1 MFSNHSV
8 HTDLALE
15 DKERFEADNV
25 EISGVSVEEFFDKE
39 KDIRVTEVK
48 ILTENG
54 AQSMRKPI
62 GTYITMEMANL
73 AIADEAYHHEM
84 AKEMAKYIRKIF
96 PLKKEEYTALVV
108 GLGNRDVT
116 PDALGPHTIECMN
129 VTRHIVKEYGKYA
142 MGDGKLQMISAIAP
156 GVMAQTGM
164 ESFEIIKGIVDTIRA
179 DVVFVI
185 DALAARN
192 TKRLNKTIQIADTGI
207 HPGSGVGNHRNEIS
221 KDTLGVP
228 VIAIGVPTVVD
239 AATIVRDTMENLVAS
254 LDDDNK
260 YEIIQDLIAPHLYG
274 MFVTPK
280 DIDES
285 IDRIGATIAEG
296 LNLLFLDETL
306 V

>member
-1 MFSNHSV
+1 MFRDYDI

-15 DKERFEADNV
+15 DKERFESDNV
-25 EISGVSVEEFFDKE
+25 EISGVSVEEFVDE
-39 KDIRVTEVK
+39 EREIRVTEVK

-54 AQSMRKPI
+54 AKSMKKPI

-73 AIADEAYHHEM
+73 VLPDEEYHHEV
-84 AKEMAKYIRKIF
+84 AKELAKHIGGV
-96 PLKKEEYTALVV
+96 LKLDKTDYTALVV

-116 PDALGPHTIECMN
+116 PDALGPHTIECLN
-129 VTRHIVKEYGKYA
+129 VTRHIVREYGKYA
-142 MGDGKLQMISAIAP
+142 VEEKTQMVSAIAP

-164 ESFEIIKGIVDTIRA
+164 ESYEIIKGIVDTIEA
-179 DVVFVI
+179 DVVFVV

-192 TKRLNKTIQIADTGI
+192 TKRLNRTIQIADTGI

-221 KDTLGVP
+221 KETLGVP

-239 AATIVRDTMENLVAS
+239 AATIVRDTMENLVSS
-254 LDDDNK
+254 LDNNDK
-260 YEIIQDLIAPHLYG
+260 YEIMQDLIAPHLYG

-296 LNLLFLDETL
+296 LNILFSQET
-306 V
+306 